1 KLAFELLDRTRE
13 RRLRHVALFRRAR
26 EVQFLRDRKK
36 IADLMHFHDAL
47 TCKVDRGPVAEV
59 VGIGFAYSPG
69 RIIRS
74 KTCNQNNGVFLQCS
88 NHAAE
93 CLLGVLVV
101 LIRYRSS
108 GAENCFMSAMP
119 RKRRLAGRASPV
131 LVGQGPTPRKVEAES
146 PRAPISDAVAA
157 CVRHIT
163 LFAPKSYGNLGNVW
177 AFADQR
183 GGDLLMIRR
192 RDFIA

>member
-93 CLLGVLVV
+93 CLLGVLTAK
-101 LIRYRSS
+101 LSTGWNTSLTRSIAPDRGAGGSQDHEQQYRKQ
-108 GAENCFMSAMP
+108 GRRHHR
-119 RKRRLAGRASPV
+119 RK
-131 LVGQGPTPRKVEAES
+131 
-146 PRAPISDAVAA
+146 
-157 CVRHIT
+157 
-163 LFAPKSYGNLGNVW
+163 
-177 AFADQR
+177 QR
-183 GGDLLMIRR
+183 TG
-192 RDFIA
+192 